1 MILISATIPETCNP
15 FASIF
20 SQSQES
26 SQEMLPSTEA
36 KQAHR
41 DQVRP
46 GGAGAPSGIQGCSV
60 ITRCQALVAT
70 SVMRV
75 RRGQTA

>member
-1 MILISATIPETCNP
+1 
-15 FASIF
+15 
-20 SQSQES
+20 
-26 SQEMLPSTEA
+26 MLPSTEA

-60 ITRCQALVAT
+60 ITGCQALVAT